1 MIYNYFCIFIHD
13 NFGELKKYSRDPFRL
28 LYTHLRKFRKIFL
41 IFKLKILILH
51 SYNKEPI
58 REMVYKNS
66 LIFMNT
72 ITIKT
77 QFLLTIFFVL
87 GGFSRIS
94 AQQFDERNVIGK
106 WITTDSIGEFYENS
120 ESYAFKT
127 DRIDSLV
134 IYEHRRSID
143 DSTGVV
149 MCTIIDDLYVYG
161 DNGGL
166 ICKKGIVVK
175 IGHISQWY
183 ITNVN
188 KLHLIIQGRADLRY
202 VILNMDENT
211 LELETFDGKGRLILK
226 KVASPSS
233 RVSEIKQENHAKD
246 IPIYLVDGRKTDV
259 IPTNGIYIKEGVKR
273 INR

>member
-1 MIYNYFCIFIHD
+1 
-13 NFGELKKYSRDPFRL
+13 
-28 LYTHLRKFRKIFL
+28 
-41 IFKLKILILH
+41 
-51 SYNKEPI
+51 
-58 REMVYKNS
+58 MVYKNS

-72 ITIKT
+72 ITIKIR
-77 QFLLTIFFVL
+77 FLLAIFFVL

-94 AQQFDERNVIGK
+94 AQQFDERNLIGK
-106 WITTDSIGEFYENS
+106 WITTDSIGEFYTNS

-134 IYEHRRSID
+134 IYDHRRAGD

-166 ICKKGIVVK
+166 TSKKEMVVK

-226 KVASPSS
+226 RVSSPSS
-233 RVSEIKQENHAKD
+233 ELSEIKQENQTKD
-246 IPIYLVDGRKTDV
+246 TSIHLVDGRTTDV
-259 IPTNGIYIKEGVKR
+259 IPPNSIYIKEGVKR
-273 INR
+273 VNR